1 MCDEELDMSRY
12 VFSASETERL
22 RHLMGRQVTIGMA
35 HSHIDHFKKLG
46 EEYGLSAEHM
56 MEIYLRHI
64 VYTGYKVNID
74 MPKVAETV
82 GDSL

>member
-1 MCDEELDMSRY
+1 MDDEMRDDYSDCEF
-12 VFSASETERL
+12 VP
-22 RHLMGRQVTIGMA
+22 HPLMKIWARKLTIGLV
-35 HSHIDHFKKLG
+35 HSDIDYFKRIG
-46 EEYGLSAEHM
+46 DQYGLSPEHV

-74 MPKVAETV
+74 MPKAAETV